1 MIRTGLIA
9 LAVVAA
15 VGTAC
20 GKDSKQAAGGG
31 GSTTASSG
39 DDLGYLPVASQVVA
53 GIDVAQLQGSALW
66 KDFVQPLIMKDG
78 QAQIAEFQQKC
89 GFDPMTAVKHVT
101 VGLKNADGRNP
112 AGVIVVH
119 GLDKAKVMACV
130 DKQKAELA
138 KENVEVTVEGDVVM
152 MKQQGEVPVGFTF
165 IKDTTAIVVVGPD
178 ATATGVKAAAAGG
191 SALAKSAKFSSV
203 HGKIGSGKSIWFVV
217 DGTTPM
223 VAKGLGQLNI
233 AAEAAFGSIQVTDKL
248 AVDARLRLPS
258 ADEATATATRLREG
272 VGEMVSGFV
281 EKIEFGNDDRDMKV
295 TSTVTKAQLETLSG
309 VLGLKRG
316 GGSKAPEEGPQ

>member
-1 MIRTGLIA
+1 MIRNGLIA

-20 GKDSKQAAGGG
+20 GKDSKQAPGGG
-31 GSTTASSG
+31 GTTTASSG

-66 KDFVQPLIMKDG
+66 KDFVQPLIMKDA

-89 GFDPMTAVKHVT
+89 GFDPMTAVKRVT

-112 AGVIVVH
+112 AGVAVIH
-119 GLDKAKVMACV
+119 GLDKTKAMACFE
-130 DKQKAELA
+130 KQKAELA
-138 KENVEVTVEGDVVM
+138 TENVEVTVDGDVVL
-152 MKQQGEVPVGFTF
+152 MKKQGEVPVGLTF
-165 IKDTTAIVVVGPD
+165 VKDTMAIVVIGQD
-178 ATATGVKAAAAGG
+178 ATVAGVKAAAVGG
-191 SALAKSAKFSSV
+191 SALAKSTKFSSV
-203 HGKIGSGKSIWFVV
+203 HDKIGSGKSIWFVV

-223 VAKGLGQLNI
+223 VAKGLSQMNI

-248 AVDARLRLPS
+248 AADVRLRLPS
-258 ADEATATATRLREG
+258 SDEATATATRLREG

-281 EKIEFGNDDRDMKV
+281 EKIDFGHDDRDMKV
-295 TSTVTKAQLETLSG
+295 TSTVTKAQLETLSNL
-309 VLGLKRG
+309 LGLKRG
-316 GGSKAPEEGPQ
+316 GRAVPEQGPQ